1 MLFDI
6 FEARRLERERQ
17 ARREAIGNVAAGVA
31 IGAVV
36 GAALGILF
44 APQSGAETRNDIAE
58 AGKEAFETAKES
70 IKNVAELAK
79 DKVRD
84 ACQYT
89 CDIGNLDDIFE
100 GIDEDDLIC
109 DDSCEADAE

>member
-1 MLFDI
+1 MLFDV

-44 APQSGAETRNDIAE
+44 APQSGAETRADIAE
-58 AGKEAFETAKES
+58 ASKEFLESAKETV
-70 IKNVAELAK
+70 KNVAEVAK
-79 DKVRD
+79 DKLRD
-84 ACQYT
+84 VCQYT

-100 GIDEDDLIC
+100 GIDEDDLIT
-109 DDSCEADAE
+109 DSCEEEV

>member
-44 APQSGAETRNDIAE
+44 APQSGAETRADIAE
-58 AGKEAFETAKES
+58 ASKEVLESAKETV
-70 IKNVAELAK
+70 KNAAEVAK
-79 DKVRD
+79 DKLRD
-84 ACQYT
+84 VCQYT

-100 GIDEDDLIC
+100 GIDEDDLIT
-109 DDSCEADAE
+109 DSCEEEA

>member
-44 APQSGAETRNDIAE
+44 APQSGAETRADIAD
-58 AGKEAFETAKES
+58 ASKEVFESAKETVL
-70 IKNVAELAK
+70 NVAEAAK
-79 DKVRD
+79 EKVRE

-109 DDSCEADAE
+109 DSCEEEA